1 MKRLLLITVALF
13 IVGCSSKQ
21 SRYLLPQEPTAT
33 LTTTS
38 TQIGVTKV
46 KLPSYLNSDKILIKD
61 GLKLEEL
68 NANFATS
75 PDKLFTNRAIVKFKK
90 LLNDPNVF
98 LYPWDV
104 DSKKGYIVTIVLD
117 DFIYSNNSVTL
128 SGSYFIKSAT
138 GKSMQSA
145 NFSYEKLSNKNA
157 DEIMRSLGELFDKV
171 VLEIAQKIA
180 R

>member
-1 MKRLLLITVALF
+1 MKRALLITLALLLA
-13 IVGCSSKQ
+13 GCSSKQ
-21 SRYLLPQEPTAT
+21 SRYLLPQEPTVSLA
-33 LTTTS
+33 TTS

-46 KLPSYLNSDKILIKD
+46 KLPSYLNSDKILVKD

-98 LYPWDV
+98 LYPWDI
-104 DSKKGYIVTIVLD
+104 DKKKGYIVTIVLD
-117 DFIYSNNSVTL
+117 DFVYSGNQVTL
-128 SGSYFIKSAT
+128 SGSYFVKSAT
-138 GKSMQSA
+138 GATISSA
-145 NFSYEKLSNKNA
+145 NFSYEKPANKNA
-157 DEIMRSLGELFDKV
+157 DEIMRALGELFDKV
-171 VLEIAQKIA
+171 VFKIAQKIA

>member
-1 MKRLLLITVALF
+1 MKKLLLITLTLF
-13 IVGCSSKQ
+13 FVGCSSKQ
-21 SRYLLPQEPTAT
+21 SMYLLPEVTIPT
-33 LTTTS
+33 LTNKTF
-38 TQIGVTKV
+38 QIGVTKV
-46 KLPSYLNSDKILIKD
+46 TLPSYLDSDKILIKD

-68 NANFATS
+68 NANFATT
-75 PDKLFTNRAIVKFKK
+75 PDKLFTNRAITELKK

-104 DSKKGYIVTIVLD
+104 DSKKGYIIEIVLD
-117 DFIYSNNSVTL
+117 DFIYSNGEVKL

-138 GKSMQSA
+138 GLVISSS
-145 NFSYEKLSNKNA
+145 NFTYEKPANKNP
-157 DEIMRSLGELFDKV
+157 DEIMRSLGVLFDKV

>member
-1 MKRLLLITVALF
+1 MKRVLLLILALF
-13 IVGCSSKQ
+13 LLGCSSKQ
-21 SRYLLPQEPTAT
+21 NRYLLPQEPTTSLAT
-33 LTTTS
+33 IKS
-38 TQIGVTKV
+38 QIGVTKV
-46 KLPSYLNSDKILIKD
+46 KLPSYLNSEKILVKD

-90 LLNDPNVF
+90 ILNDPNVF

-104 DSKKGYIVTIVLD
+104 DSKKGYIVEIVLD
-117 DFIYSNNSVTL
+117 DFIYSEKSVTL
-128 SGSYFIKSAT
+128 SGSYFVKSST
-138 GKSMQSA
+138 GNRVISS
-145 NFSYEKLSNKNA
+145 NFSYEKPTNKNA
-157 DEIMRSLGELFDKV
+157 EEIMRSLGELFDKV

>member
-1 MKRLLLITVALF
+1 MKRVLLITVALF
-13 IVGCSSKQ
+13 FAGCSSKQ
-21 SRYLLPQEPTAT
+21 SRYLLPQEPTAS

-38 TQIGVTKV
+38 VQIGVTKV

-90 LLNDPNVF
+90 LLGDPNVF

-104 DSKKGYIVTIVLD
+104 DSKKGYIVEIILD
-117 DFIYSNNSVTL
+117 DFIYSRKLVRL
-128 SGSYFIKSAT
+128 SGSYFIKNAKGNSIA
-138 GKSMQSA
+138 SV
-145 NFSYEKLSNKNA
+145 NFSYENKA
-157 DEIMRSLGELFDKV
+157 DKNPEEILRSLGELFDKV